1 MGLAPGTDKQTIG
14 QTYMK
19 KLLALT
25 AIVSTLTVSS
35 ALAADGKALYEQHC
49 VKCHGA
55 DGKGQTKM
63 GQKMG
68 AKDYTDAKVQD
79 AIKDDAV
86 AKAIKD
92 GFKNGEKT
100 LMKPTEGVS
109 DEDVKALVAYL
120 RAFKK
125 K

>member
-125 K
+125 

>member
-1 MGLAPGTDKQTIG
+1 
-14 QTYMK
+14 MK